1 MNTAEL
7 RRMAEAVLLL
17 EKESAKWAAGI
28 PDSQEREAVE
38 HGVRLA
44 TAIIQFRDA
53 ARNPKDVL
61 SFLDRLD
68 AACRCGSCKW
78 WDVHDRRC
86 YNSKSPLL
94 KELCVLRFQACGEW
108 EDLRELFKQRDNE

>member
-1 MNTAEL
+1 MDRAEL
-7 RRMAEAVLLL
+7 RRLAEAVLLI

-44 TAIIQFRDA
+44 TAIRQFRDA

-68 AACRCGSCKW
+68 AAEKVCFSLFCDFCEW
-78 WDVHDRRC
+78 QVDVDA
-86 YNSKSPLL
+86 L
-94 KELCVLRFQACGEW
+94 KAWREKYEKQYLAEYETKAAL
-108 EDLRELFKQRDNE
+108 EDK

>member
-7 RRMAEAVLLL
+7 RRLAEAVLLI

-68 AACRCGSCKW
+68 AAEKVCAAANEYVKTRRLDWTASFKDFNDRTNQNIEKKQKLTDALAKW
-78 WDVHDRRC
+78 
-86 YNSKSPLL
+86 
-94 KELCVLRFQACGEW
+94 KEAQ
-108 EDLRELFKQRDNE
+108 

>member
-1 MNTAEL
+1 MTDRAEL
-7 RRMAEAVLLL
+7 RRLAEAVLLI

-68 AACRCGSCKW
+68 AAEKVCEAARTYIKYGNSPVCIGWDEMLDALSKW
-78 WDVHDRRC
+78 QGV
-86 YNSKSPLL
+86 K
-94 KELCVLRFQACGEW
+94 
-108 EDLRELFKQRDNE
+108 